1 MEKKITNTLLK
12 ELIDFDFAIAKS
24 NIKKNNLNNITARIN
39 LKGNQHINILD
50 IFKLNQSLKQFIR
63 ILYFLQS
70 TKLRTNLRPKLVIYI
85 WCTNKFILNLI
96 DLYVGKNELTGYI
109 RTTEVCPVS
118 TTIQDSKK
126 KKFLF
131 ILGSPWEITP
141 ERTLHEKILYNKF
154 FLVNTL
160 DFNAEK
166 SEFNTYKIQND
177 LADYKKLI
185 VLLVII
191 ERILSVNPRICNKI
205 ASIKKPKLKNR
216 K

>member
-85 WCTNKFILNLI
+85 
-96 DLYVGKNELTGYI
+96 
-109 RTTEVCPVS
+109 
-118 TTIQDSKK
+118 
-126 KKFLF
+126 
-131 ILGSPWEITP
+131 
-141 ERTLHEKILYNKF
+141 
-154 FLVNTL
+154 
-160 DFNAEK
+160 
-166 SEFNTYKIQND
+166 
-177 LADYKKLI
+177 
-185 VLLVII
+185 
-191 ERILSVNPRICNKI
+191 
-205 ASIKKPKLKNR
+205 
-216 K
+216 